1 MFSKLH
7 LALAFL
13 TRLPLPPPAPPFA
26 LAGAMGM
33 FPLVGLVVGCAGAG
47 VYALAASVLAP
58 GPSVWL
64 ALAATVLV
72 TGGLHEDG
80 LADVADGFGGGTD
93 KTAKLAIMKD
103 SRIGSFGVLA
113 LALGLL
119 LRGTALAQLARPE
132 LVAGALIAAHVLS
145 RAVLP
150 LVLRGLAPARDGGLG
165 AGAGRPEPAV
175 CLLALA
181 LGLALCL
188 VVLPKITAV
197 AALLAALLA
206 AGGMAL
212 LAQRQIGGHTGD
224 VLGAVQQLAE
234 TAVLLTL
241 AALP

>member
-13 TRLPLPPPAPPFA
+13 TRLPLPPPAAPYA

-33 FPLVGLVVGCAGAG
+33 FPLVGLVVGCVGAG
-47 VYALAASVLAP
+47 VYTLAASVMAP

-93 KTAKLAIMKD
+93 KASKLAIMKD

-113 LALGLL
+113 LGLGLL
-119 LRGTALAQLARPE
+119 LRGAALTQLARPE
-132 LVAGALIAAHVLS
+132 LVAGALIAAHAQS
-145 RAVLP
+145 RAVIP
-150 LVLRGLAPARDGGLG
+150 MVLRSLAPARDGGLG

-181 LGLALCL
+181 LGLAICL
-188 VVLPKITAV
+188 AVLPKATAI
-197 AALLAALLA
+197 ATLLAALAA
-206 AGGMAL
+206 AGGMAF
-212 LAQRQIGGHTGD
+212 LATRQIGGHTGD

-234 TAVLLTL
+234 TAILLTV